1 MVGSG
6 VSCILEFL
14 FLDFWTDVELL
25 SLDFFFQKAVIS
37 SGAFKLRWFVVPG
50 VSTSPADVAPLVSS
64 YGIHCLSVTVGQLL
78 TPPPPK
84 KKSLSPT
91 LLSVLLLALALLAL
105 VPVCVSSL

>member
-6 VSCILEFL
+6 VSCSLEFL

-78 TPPPPK
+78 TPPPK
-84 KKSLSPT
+84 KILVSHS
-91 LLSVLLLALALLAL
+91 SV
-105 VPVCVSSL
+105 CYC

>member
-6 VSCILEFL
+6 VSCSLEFL